1 MSVDLYIRD
10 KRVIKFDESE
20 SIQINR
26 KTKDYRD
33 IEKLFS
39 DYSESFTVP
48 GEPNNHIFQHY
59 YDADVEG
66 GFDARIKQPA
76 KIFVNQELY
85 KEGEIKLL
93 NVSIENNRI
102 ANYKIQFFTIITQL
116 VDEFGEDELNDL
128 GIEEEYLYERQG
140 VEFKLK
146 APDNEDLIFPLISYK
161 RRYLYETQTTIEE
174 DIETD
179 ISKNT
184 DAQKHGIDWRELKP
198 AIKVRRII
206 DEIQN
211 KYGVNFIGDIF
222 TDNRYLDLFMSVNGQ
237 SEEGGDGDPQVSNVL
252 LSEYNNVDVS
262 NAPGFGVPYTNYD
275 IEAQITP
282 DSGFEDVEYTIIF
295 KVNGAQVYQS
305 TQSGTETLSY
315 TGIVNTDEINVEII
329 VQASAQI
336 DFSYNTELVG
346 IAGSAGSDLLGS
358 DSGVFGS
365 VSTEV
370 NAGALF
376 PEMKVADFVKSLIK
390 MFNLVIIPE
399 NVNTFR
405 FENLQEWYSDGN
417 IVDITPYVD
426 NQTFKLNPGRL
437 IKEIDFSFEN
447 HETFLSAEFKDR
459 FNRGYGNREEKLEDE
474 NGNQLQGD
482 VLKVEL
488 PYEKPIFEKIN
499 SNVQYG
505 YYVDE
510 KQDEFQP
517 KPSLFY
523 APLYQAS
530 GLTLYTVDRKI
541 EQFGQPFDKF
551 RMPKNAHLN
560 IFGLSYIN
568 EFDEFTGNAT
578 LSNLYDEYYKD
589 YVEDLYSKRRR
600 NYNLEAKIPFHVMH
614 DINLNDRLIIQGRRY
629 IINSLRHDLTNN
641 MVKLDLSNDIFEG
654 TENVNQTLGITT
666 DSYVVDNQGGNIT
679 TYATGQ
685 NNVGGASS
693 GESWISANNNG
704 KQINITIDRNT
715 SGSSRFG
722 EVNVKFDD
730 ISGTL
735 KTINILQN
743 A

>member
-1 MSVDLYIRD
+1 MSVELYIRD
-10 KRVIKFDESE
+10 KRVIKFDKTE

-59 YDADVEG
+59 YDADIEG

-116 VDEFGEDELNDL
+116 VDAFGEDELNDL
-128 GIEEEYLYERQG
+128 GIEEEYQYERQG
-140 VEFKLK
+140 VEFKLTENN
-146 APDNEDLIFPLISYK
+146 DVDLIFPLISYK
-161 RRYLYETQTTIEE
+161 RRYLYDAQTTIEE
-174 DIETD
+174 DVETD

-206 DEIQN
+206 DEIQS
-211 KYGVNFIGDIF
+211 KYGINFIGDIF

-237 SEEGGDGDPQVSNVL
+237 SEEGGDGEPQVSNVL
-252 LSEYNNVDVS
+252 LSAFNNVDVS

-275 IEAQITP
+275 IEAQINP
-282 DSGFEDVEYTIIF
+282 DSGFEDVEYTILF
-295 KVNGAQVYQS
+295 KVNGTQVYQS
-305 TQSGTETLSY
+305 TQQGADTISY
-315 TGIVNTDEINVEII
+315 TGIVDTNEISVEIVI
-329 VQASAQI
+329 QASAQI
-336 DFSYNTELVG
+336 DFNYNTELVG
-346 IAGSAGSDLLGS
+346 IAGAAGSDVLGT
-358 DSGVFGS
+358 DSGIFGG

-376 PEMKVADFVKSLIK
+376 PEMKVSDFVKSLIK

-399 NVNTFR
+399 DINIFR
-405 FENLQEWYSDGN
+405 FKFLQAWYSNGN
-417 IVDITPYVD
+417 IIDITPYVN

-437 IKEIDFSFEN
+437 IKEIDFGFKN

-459 FNRGYGNREEKLEDE
+459 FKRGYGNREEKLEDE

-482 VLKVEL
+482 VLKIEL
-488 PYEKPIFEKIN
+488 PYEKPIFEKIHP
-499 SNVQYG
+499 NVQYG
-505 YYVDE
+505 YFVDD

-523 APLYQAS
+523 APLQQS
-530 GLTLYTVDRKI
+530 SNLSFYTVDRKL
-541 EQFGQPFDKF
+541 EDFGAPLSSV

-560 IFGLSYIN
+560 IFGLSYVN
-568 EFDEFTGNAT
+568 EIDEFTGNAT
-578 LSNLYDEYYKD
+578 QSNLYDEFYRD
-589 YVEDLYSKRRR
+589 YIEDLYSKRRR
-600 NYNLEAKIPFHVMH
+600 NYNLEAKIPFHIMH
-614 DINLNDRLIIQGRRY
+614 DIKLNDRLIIQGRRY

-654 TENVNQTLGITT
+654 VENTNQVSGISTN
-666 DSYVVDNQGGNIT
+666 SYIISSQGGSVT
-679 TYATGQ
+679 TYATGANGILSTSSSQ
-685 NNVGGASS
+685 TWLNASY
-693 GESWISANNNG
+693 NG
-704 KQINITIDRNT
+704 NQINIDIDRNN
-715 SGSSRFG
+715 SGATRFG
-722 EVNVKFDD
+722 EVYVFFDD
-730 ISGTL
+730 NANTR

-743 A
+743 D